1 MKFNKETF
9 KYKALSIVRYLG
21 DGFFYPFFALYL
33 QSRGL
38 LESRIGF
45 ILSIS
50 PLLGILLN
58 PIYSRIC
65 KKPIHTKRVLM
76 IVTLLEGILIAL
88 ISLSK
93 DFYLISSLTFLMAI
107 FGSCHYPLM
116 DALIALYCDQTE
128 IDYSSIRVYGSFAYI
143 IATSVSGMICKY
155 SFQISFFVSAFLFCL
170 AGIFYFMIK
179 RIDPKQEEVKMDDN
193 RPKGDLK
200 IVFKNKEFIFFII
213 VYMFLLGLTK
223 TTDNFFS
230 VYLESRGIGAQ
241 GYGYIYSYFVL
252 FEVITLVIFSRFI
265 KNKINTYVLLF
276 ISSLCLLA
284 RIIPNYLYINIYAI
298 IALSALRG
306 IGYAIIL
313 HTSYAYVIKIL
324 GERLSTHGTMIMML
338 FYSLFVFLFNNIFG
352 HIIENFS
359 YKAFY
364 LVCAILVLA
373 TSILIGIKIIIDKKK
388 NVRI

>member
-1 MKFNKETF
+1 MIFNKETF

-38 LESRIGF
+38 LESKIGF

-50 PLLGILLN
+50 PLLGMLLN

-65 KKPIHTKRVLM
+65 KKPIHTKVVLM
-76 IVTLLEGILIAL
+76 VVTILEGILIAMV
-88 ISLSK
+88 SLSK
-93 DFYLISSLTFLMAI
+93 DFYLISILTFLIAI
-107 FGSCHYPLM
+107 FGACHYPLM
-116 DALIALYCDQTE
+116 DALIALYCDQSE

-143 IATSVSGMICKY
+143 IATSASGMICKY
-155 SFQISFFVSAFLFCL
+155 SFQVSFFISAFLFCL
-170 AGIFYFMIK
+170 SGFFYFMIK
-179 RIDPKQEEVKMDDN
+179 RIDPKEEKIESKDIKRKD
-193 RPKGDLK
+193 DLK

-213 VYMFLLGLTK
+213 VYMFLHGLTK

-252 FEVITLVIFSRFI
+252 FEVISLIIFSRFI

-284 RIIPNYLYINIYAI
+284 RLIPNYLYINIYVI
-298 IALSALRG
+298 IILSALRG

-324 GERLSTHGTMIMML
+324 GERLSTQGTMIMML
-338 FYSLFVFLFNNIFG
+338 FYSLFVFLLSNIFG
-352 HIIENFS
+352 NIIEIYS
-359 YKAFY
+359 YKTFY
-364 LVCAILVLA
+364 LVCTLLVFA
-373 TSILIGIKIIIDKKK
+373 TSILIGTKIIIDKKK
-388 NVRI
+388 KVRI

>member
-38 LESRIGF
+38 LESKIGF

-76 IVTLLEGILIAL
+76 IVTIIEGMLIAL

-93 DFYLISSLTFLMAI
+93 DFYLISTLTFLMAI
-107 FGSCHYPLM
+107 FGACHYPLM

-128 IDYSSIRVYGSFAYI
+128 INYSSIRVYGSFAYI

-170 AGIFYFMIK
+170 AGVFYLLIK
-179 RIDPKQEEVKMDDN
+179 RIEPKQEEAELVEEK
-193 RPKGDLK
+193 PKGDLK

-213 VYMFLLGLTK
+213 VYMFLHGLTK
-223 TTDNFFS
+223 TTDNFFA

-241 GYGYIYSYFVL
+241 GYGYIYSYFVF
-252 FEVITLVIFSRFI
+252 FEVITLIVLNKLI
-265 KNKINTYVLLF
+265 KKTINTYVLLF

-284 RIIPNYLYINIYAI
+284 RIIPNYLYMNIYAI
-298 IALSALRG
+298 IVLSALRG

-324 GERLSTHGTMIMML
+324 GERLSTRGTMIMML
-338 FYSLFVFLFNNIFG
+338 FYSLFVFSFNNIFG
-352 HIIENFS
+352 LIIEKHS
-359 YKAFY
+359 YKTFY
-364 LVCAILVLA
+364 FICAIMVLA
-373 TSILIGIKIIIDKKK
+373 TTVLIGIKILIDKKK